1 MFPLTFRTDLERAG
15 MTFPTKKR
23 VFAASAAGALL
34 ATTAAHAAADSA
46 AIESRLRAL
55 EARVAKL
62 RPLEAEIA
70 KLRREAREA
79 KEQARQATTQSG
91 NVANGARGK
100 VDPNAPPPVF
110 VSFRNGLFVETED
123 KAYNFKIGGRMQFDG
138 GATTQ
143 PLNGWSDQAGVRQV
157 RLEVEGKAAKYWFYK
172 LQYDFAGSQYGTPFN
187 APVQGGIRDF
197 YVGLQHPALS
207 LPFTKDPA
215 FIHIG
220 SYFEPFSLEF
230 TMSSRFRDFI
240 ERAMPVETF
249 APSRHLGAA
258 IGAYGD
264 NWSAKGG
271 VFTTS
276 FEDLNTTPAV
286 GVPVGFGVSPKAG
299 WVSTGGSQYFELTGR
314 ATYAPIM
321 TEHDLLHVG
330 LSGRYHQ
337 PNSATGLS
345 DDRVLRL
352 GNRIRSEAYQ
362 LNQGLLGTPD
372 LSCGAIALPG
382 WATAAAARCV
392 NNVEAF
398 GVELTAAHG
407 PLSLQAEYFGQ
418 QVNRNETNLLLARM
432 AGAFAP
438 GGASHY
444 FSGYYVYGQWYLT
457 GEERAAAYDVTN
469 KIGANFNQIKI
480 KHPLSAG
487 GFGAIGVAARY
498 SEVNLN
504 SGPFSGSGLYNM
516 LAYTTF
522 VAPNPAAATAIANAG
537 VVGGRQQNVTLGLN
551 WYPDNGIHF
560 QFNWIHVLQ
569 ASAPLNDYAL
579 YTSGVPA
586 RQGPYFNGAHPDLFE
601 ARAQVYW

>member
-1 MFPLTFRTDLERAG
+1 MLFTYTVTLRRLH
-15 MTFPTKKR
+15 R
-23 VFAASAAGALL
+23 VSRPCTRVSLGLIVAAATTPAFAASDPGAPD
-34 ATTAAHAAADSA
+34 A
-46 AIESRLRAL
+46 RLRAL
-55 EARVAKL
+55 EAQVAKL
-62 RPLEAEIA
+62 RPLQAEIS
-70 KLRREAREA
+70 KLRREAKEAREQSRVA
-79 KEQARQATTQSG
+79 ATKG
-91 NVANGARGK
+91 GAAANGHD
-100 VDPNAPPPVF
+100 VPPPVF
-110 VSFRNGLFVETED
+110 VSFKNGLFAETED

-138 GATTQ
+138 GAATQ
-143 PLNGWSDQAGVRQV
+143 PLNGWSSEAGVRQV
-157 RLEVEGKAAKYWFYK
+157 RLEIEGKAAKYWFYK

-197 YVGLQHPALS
+197 FIAFQHPMLS

-215 FIHIG
+215 FIHVG

-230 TMSSRFRDFI
+230 TQSSRFRDFI

-264 NWSAKGG
+264 NWTAKGG

-276 FEDLNTTPAV
+276 FEDLNTTPSV
-286 GVPVGFGVSPKAG
+286 GTPVAFGIPAKAG
-299 WVSTGGSQYFELTGR
+299 WAATGGGQYFELTGR
-314 ATYAPIM
+314 MTYAPIM

-330 LSGRYHQ
+330 VSGRYHQ

-372 LSCGAIALPG
+372 LSCGTLTLPG
-382 WATAAAARCV
+382 WTSIATVGAHCV

-398 GVELTAAHG
+398 GVELSAAHG

-418 QVNRNETNLLLARM
+418 QVNRNATNIALARM

-444 FSGYYVYGQWYLT
+444 FSGFYVYGQWYLT

-469 KIGANFNQIKI
+469 KIGATFNQIKI
-480 KHPLSAG
+480 KHPLSEG

-504 SGPFSGSGLYNM
+504 SGPYSGSNLYNM
-516 LAYTTF
+516 LAYTTL
-522 VAPNPAAATAIANAG
+522 VSPNPNAASAIANAG
-537 VVGGRQQNVTLGLN
+537 VVGGRQQNVTFGLN
-551 WYPDNGIHF
+551 WYPDNGFHF
-560 QFNWIHVLQ
+560 QFNWVHVLQ

-579 YTSGVPA
+579 FTSGVPA
-586 RQGPYFNGAHPDLFE
+586 RQGAYFNGAHPDLFE

>member
-1 MFPLTFRTDLERAG
+1 MIFERAG
-15 MTFPTKKR
+15 MIFSRKKR
-23 VFAASAAGALL
+23 AIAASALGVFM
-34 ATTAAHAAADSA
+34 TGSAAHAATDSA
-46 AIESRLRAL
+46 AIETRLRA
-55 EARVAKL
+55 
-62 RPLEAEIA
+62 LEAEIA
-70 KLRREAREA
+70 KLRKEARAA
-79 KEQARQATTQSG
+79 KAQAAAASSAAGKAT
-91 NVANGARGK
+91 NVANAAHGK
-100 VDPNAPPPVF
+100 ADSNVPPPVF

-143 PLNGWSDQAGVRQV
+143 PLNGWSEQAGVRQV

-299 WVSTGGSQYFELTGR
+299 WASTGGGQYFELTGR

-330 LSGRYHQ
+330 VSGRYHQ

-469 KIGANFNQIKI
+469 KIGATFNQIKI

-498 SEVNLN
+498 SEVNVN

-551 WYPDNGIHF
+551 WYPDNGFHF

-579 YTSGVPA
+579 YTSGAPA

>member
-1 MFPLTFRTDLERAG
+1 MRARLLMEFYRCKFG
-15 MTFPTKKR
+15 
-23 VFAASAAGALL
+23 VAASGIVAVLSSS
-34 ATTAAHAAADSA
+34 AAHAASSE
-46 AIESRLRAL
+46 AIEARLRT
-55 EARVAKL
+55 
-62 RPLEAEIA
+62 LEAEIA
-70 KLRREAREA
+70 KLRREARQAKADSQRAADAAQKSAAKAEA
-79 KEQARQATTQSG
+79 AHNAT
-91 NVANGARGK
+91 
-100 VDPNAPPPVF
+100 PLMPPVF
-110 VSFRNGLFVETED
+110 VAFKNGLFVESAD

-138 GATTQ
+138 GGAAQ
-143 PLNGWSDQAGVRQV
+143 PLNGWSNQAGVRQV

-197 YVGLQHPALS
+197 YLGLQHPLLA
-207 LPFTKDPA
+207 LPFTKEPA

-230 TMSSRFRDFI
+230 TASSRFRDFI
-240 ERAMPVETF
+240 ERAMAVEAI

-258 IGAYGD
+258 VGAYGD
-264 NWSAKGG
+264 NWTAKGG
-271 VFTTS
+271 IFTTS
-276 FEDLNTTPAV
+276 FEDLNTNPAV
-286 GVPVGFGVSPKAG
+286 GAPPLIGIPARAG
-299 WVSTGGSQYFELTGR
+299 WFPTGGGQYFELTGR

-321 TEHDLLHVG
+321 TEHDLLHIGV
-330 LSGRYHQ
+330 SGRYHQ

-352 GNRIRSEAYQ
+352 GNRIRSEAYI

-372 LSCGAIALPG
+372 LSCGSLALPG
-382 WATAAAARCV
+382 WTAAAAAHCV
-392 NNVEAF
+392 NNVQSF

-407 PLSLQAEYFGQ
+407 PFSLQAEYLAQ
-418 QVNRNETNLLLARM
+418 QVNRDPTKIMLARL

-444 FSGYYVYGQWYLT
+444 FSGFYAYAQWYLT

-469 KIGANFNQIKI
+469 KLGANFNQITI
-480 KHPLSAG
+480 KHPMSAG
-487 GFGAIGVAARY
+487 GFGAVGIAARY
-498 SEVNLN
+498 SALNLN

-516 LAYTTF
+516 LSYMTLI
-522 VAPNPAAATAIANAG
+522 APNPFATSYIANAG
-537 VVGGRQQNVTLGLN
+537 VVGGRQQNVTLGIN
-551 WYPDNGIHF
+551 WYPENGFHF
-560 QFNWIHVLQ
+560 QFNWVHVLQ

-579 YTSGVPA
+579 FATGVPL

>member
-1 MFPLTFRTDLERAG
+1 MIFSR
-15 MTFPTKKR
+15 KKR
-23 VFAASAAGALL
+23 AIAASALGVFM
-34 ATTAAHAAADSA
+34 TGSAAHAATDSA
-46 AIESRLRAL
+46 AIETRLRA
-55 EARVAKL
+55 
-62 RPLEAEIA
+62 LEAEIA
-70 KLRREAREA
+70 KLRKEARAAKAEA
-79 KEQARQATTQSG
+79 AAASSAAGKAT
-91 NVANGARGK
+91 NVANAAHAK
-100 VDPNAPPPVF
+100 ADSNVPPPVF

-143 PLNGWSDQAGVRQV
+143 PLNGWSEQAGVRQV

-299 WVSTGGSQYFELTGR
+299 WASTGGGQYFELTGR

-330 LSGRYHQ
+330 VSGRYHQ

-418 QVNRNETNLLLARM
+418 QVNRNETNLMLARM

-469 KIGANFNQIKI
+469 KIGATFNQIKI

-498 SEVNLN
+498 SEVNVN

-551 WYPDNGIHF
+551 WYPDNGFHF

-579 YTSGVPA
+579 YTSGAPA

>member
-1 MFPLTFRTDLERAG
+1 MGFSSMKQGVVGGAL
-15 MTFPTKKR
+15 
-23 VFAASAAGALL
+23 SALL
-34 ATTAAHAAADSA
+34 ATTAANAASSAA
-46 AIESRLRAL
+46 AIEARLKA
-55 EARVAKL
+55 
-62 RPLEAEIA
+62 LEAEIA

-79 KEQARQATTQSG
+79 KAQAQHAASAARAST
-91 NVANGARGK
+91 NV
-100 VDPNAPPPVF
+100 VNAALAKSPPAAPPPPPVF

-123 KAYNFKIGGRMQFDG
+123 KSYNFKIGGRMQFDG

-143 PLNGWSDQAGVRQV
+143 PLNGWSAQAGVRQV

-187 APVQGGIRDF
+187 GPVQGGIRDF
-197 YVGLQHPALS
+197 FIGLQHPAFS
-207 LPFTKDPA
+207 LPFTKEPA

-240 ERAMPVETF
+240 ERAMAVETF

-258 IGAYGD
+258 VGAYGD

-286 GVPVGFGVSPKAG
+286 GVPVGFGVSPRAG
-299 WVSTGGSQYFELTGR
+299 WTSTGGSQYFELTGR
-314 ATYAPIM
+314 LTYAPIM

-330 LSGRYHQ
+330 VSGRYHQ

-392 NNVEAF
+392 NNVQSF

-407 PLSLQAEYFGQ
+407 PFSLQAEYFGQ
-418 QVNRNETNLLLARM
+418 QVNRNETNVLLART

-457 GEERAAAYDVTN
+457 GEERASAYDVTN

-480 KHPLSAG
+480 RRPLSEG

-522 VAPNPAAATAIANAG
+522 VAPNPTATAAIANAG
-537 VVGGRQQNVTLGLN
+537 VVGGRQQNITLGLN
-551 WYPDNGIHF
+551 WYPDNGFHF
-560 QFNWIHVLQ
+560 QFNWVHVLQ

>member
-1 MFPLTFRTDLERAG
+1 MKQPAFSARSHITAG
-15 MTFPTKKR
+15 
-23 VFAASAAGALL
+23 SALAALL
-34 ATTAAHAAADSA
+34 AATAANAASSDDAMEA
-46 AIESRLRAL
+46 RLRAL
-55 EARVAKL
+55 EAQIAKL
-62 RPLEAEIA
+62 RPLEAEVA
-70 KLRREAREA
+70 KLRRQSREA
-79 KEQARQATTQSG
+79 KEQAQHATGVARTAAEASGAAAKQQSST
-91 NVANGARGK
+91 
-100 VDPNAPPPVF
+100 PLMPPVF
-110 VSFRNGLFVETED
+110 VSFKNGLFVETAD

-138 GATTQ
+138 GGITQ

-157 RLEVEGKAAKYWFYK
+157 RLEIEGKAAKYWFYK

-197 YVGLQHPALS
+197 YLGLQHPILS

-230 TMSSRFRDFI
+230 TTSSRFRDFI
-240 ERAMPVETF
+240 ERAMAVETI

-276 FEDLNTTPAV
+276 FEDLNTNPSTAVSVPYFIPA
-286 GVPVGFGVSPKAG
+286 KTG
-299 WVSTGGSQYFELTGR
+299 WASTGGGQYFEFTGR
-314 ATYAPIM
+314 ATYAPIL

-330 LSGRYHQ
+330 VSGRYHQ

-345 DDRVLRL
+345 DDRVLRV
-352 GNRIRSEAYQ
+352 GNRIRSEAYI

-372 LSCGAIALPG
+372 LSCGSIILPV
-382 WATAAAARCV
+382 WSSASSAHCV
-392 NNVEAF
+392 NNVESF
-398 GVELTAAHG
+398 GVELSAAHG
-407 PLSLQAEYFGQ
+407 PFSLQAEYLGQ
-418 QVNRNETNLLLARM
+418 QVNRNTTNIALARL

-438 GGASHY
+438 GGGSQY
-444 FSGYYVYGQWYLT
+444 FSGFYVYGQWYLT

-480 KHPLSAG
+480 KHPLSEG
-487 GFGAIGVAARY
+487 GFGALGVAARY

-504 SGPFSGSGLYNM
+504 SGPYSGSGLYNM
-516 LAYTTF
+516 LAYTTLI
-522 VAPNPAAATAIANAG
+522 APNPAATSYIANAG
-537 VVGGRQQNVTLGLN
+537 VVGGRQQNATLGIN
-551 WYPDNGIHF
+551 WYPDNGFHF
-560 QFNWIHVLQ
+560 QFNWTHVLQ

-579 YTSGVPA
+579 FSSGVPT
-586 RQGPYFNGAHPDLFE
+586 RQGAYFNGAHPDLFE